1 MKLNPEFITHL
12 TNDEAILVPLG
23 GAQFHGIVRGNA
35 TLGAI
40 LERLKQDTTEAPR
53 VRRARRNGR
62 RGRAPRR
69 GTAARHRC
77 DRWVNR
83 SPTNPILTATGG

>member
-40 LERLKQDTTEAPR
+40 LERLKQDTTEEQIVESMCREYDAPEETVAADVHR
-53 VRRARRNGR
+53 VVEQL
-62 RGRAPRR
+62 RGIGAID
-69 GTAARHRC
+69 G
-77 DRWVNR
+77 
-83 SPTNPILTATGG
+83 

>member
-23 GAQFHGIVRGNA
+23 GAQFHGIVRGNT

-40 LERLKQDTTEAPR
+40 LERLKQDTTEAQI
-53 VRRARRNGR
+53 VE
-62 RGRAPRR
+62 
-69 GTAARHRC
+69 
-77 DRWVNR
+77 
-83 SPTNPILTATGG
+83 